1 MRDLCGKENCFGF
14 CLWVGT
20 IQTHF
25 DKALMSGIVFLY
37 MLFFL
42 LQLFSWILK
51 TISCLYASIISNIM
65 QLLYRLVGNTEMK
78 ALLTERFIFSFSTS
92 FFFLVW
98 GRVSQHHHYWHLGQ
112 IIVVG
117 ISPLYCRIFS
127 SILPH
132 PLQKYL

>member
-78 ALLTERFIFSFSTS
+78 AL
-92 FFFLVW
+92 V
-98 GRVSQHHHYWHLGQ
+98 
-112 IIVVG
+112 
-117 ISPLYCRIFS
+117 C
-127 SILPH
+127 
-132 PLQKYL
+132 